1 MNLSDV
7 VCTGA
12 VRTPMGRFGGTL
24 KDVSSFDLG
33 ARAIEAALSRAGIAG
48 GEVDDVIFGSC
59 RQAGNGPNP
68 ARTAAVRGG
77 VPLGVPAVT
86 VNMAC
91 PSGMRCASLAAQAI
105 RLGESRTVLVGGMDS
120 MSTIPYLLKNCR
132 WEGFRMG
139 NRELLDGWSDSIDP
153 LIGQGMGE
161 TAENLATKYGI
172 SREEQDRYAVSSH
185 ERAAAAWS
193 AGAFDDEV
201 VPLDIPKRG
210 KDRGLGDPGG
220 GEQRPPERLE
230 QDETFRREVDV
241 QKMASLK
248 PAFRKDGTVTAGNA
262 CGMSDGAAA
271 LVLTTREEAARRGT
285 RVLFS
290 IVSYAQT
297 AVPPET
303 MGEGP
308 AEAIPAALSKAGM
321 TLGDMD
327 LYEVNE
333 AFAVQVLAN
342 ERVLG
347 WDRDRL
353 NVHGGA
359 IALGHPTGMSGAR
372 VLVTLQNALRVKG
385 KELGVAA
392 ICGGGGVTAAMVIR
406 RES

>member
-7 VCTGA
+7 VCIGA

-33 ARAIEAALSRAGIAG
+33 ARAIEAVLSRAGLAG
-48 GEVDDVIFGSC
+48 EDVDDVIFGSC

-77 VPLGVPAVT
+77 VPLRVPAVT

-91 PSGMRCASLAAQAI
+91 PSGMRCAGMAAQAI
-105 RLGESRTVLVGGMDS
+105 RLGESKTVLVGGMDS
-120 MSTIPYLLKNCR
+120 MSTIPYLLKGCR
-132 WEGFRMG
+132 WEGFRIG

-161 TAENLATKYGI
+161 TAENLAAKYGV
-172 SREEQDRYAVSSH
+172 SRADQDRYAQASH
-185 ERAAAAWS
+185 EKAAAAWD
-193 AGAFDDEV
+193 AGAFADEV
-201 VPLDIPKRG
+201 VPVEVPG
-210 KDRGLGDPGG
+210 KGKEPAA
-220 GEQRPPERLE
+220 RLE
-230 QDETFRREVDV
+230 RDETFRRELDPA
-241 QKMASLK
+241 KMAALK

-271 LVLTTREEAARRGT
+271 LVLTTREEAARRGAS
-285 RVLFS
+285 VLFS

-297 AVPPET
+297 AVSPET

-308 AEAIPAALSKAGM
+308 AQAIPAALSKAGM
-321 TLGDMD
+321 ALGDMD

-342 ERVLG
+342 GSVLG
-347 WDRDRL
+347 WDWDRL

-372 VLVTLQNALRVKG
+372 VLVTLQNALRTRG
-385 KELGVAA
+385 RELGVAA

>member
-12 VRTPMGRFGGTL
+12 VRTPMGRFGGSL
-24 KDVSSFDLG
+24 KDISSFDLG

-48 GEVDDVIFGSC
+48 ADVDDVLFGSC

-77 VPLGVPAVT
+77 IPLGVPAVT

-172 SREEQDRYAVSSH
+172 SREEQDAYAVSSH
-185 ERAAAAWS
+185 ERAAAAWAS
-193 AGAFDDEV
+193 GAFADEV
-201 VPLDIPKRG
+201 VPLDIPGRG
-210 KDRGLGDPGG
+210 KEPAT
-220 GEQRPPERLE
+220 RLE

-241 QKMASLK
+241 KKMASLK

-271 LVLTTREEAARRGT
+271 LVLTTREEAARRGAKI
-285 RVLFS
+285 LFS

-297 AVPPET
+297 AVAPET

-308 AEAIPAALSKAGM
+308 ALAIPAALSKAGM

-385 KELGVAA
+385 RELGVAA
-392 ICGGGGVTAAMVIR
+392 ICGGGGVTTAMVIR